1 MRPDC
6 LILYVNS
13 PAESVGFYRS
23 LLGREPVEQSP
34 NFAMFMLNDKT
45 MLGLWAVHDVQPVT
59 PQRGGAA
66 EIGVTVGS
74 EAEVDAAVAA
84 WKTAGWP
91 VLQLPTAM
99 DFGYTAVT
107 ADPDGHRVRVFRPAQ
122 G

>member
-1 MRPDC
+1 MQPDC

-13 PAESVGFYRS
+13 PAESALFYRA

-34 NFAMFMLNDKT
+34 NFAMFPLNEKT
-45 MLGLWAVHDVQPVT
+45 MLGLWAVHDVQPASAVG
-59 PQRGGAA
+59 GGAA

-74 EAEVDAAVAA
+74 DAEVDAAVAA
-84 WKTAGWP
+84 WRAAGWP
-91 VLQLPTAM
+91 VLQAPTSL

-107 ADPDGHRVRVFRPAQ
+107 ADPDGHRVRIFRPTQ